1 MKKKLII
8 GLVITVLF
16 ITYFARVYYVNATG
30 GRIEKVEY
38 AMGQTAEYNNYL
50 YTVKSTRVLNLDELN
65 QEFNLNIKNGTSYE
79 IKYIVTEIEMEYTGD
94 IASPVC
100 PLLYATY
107 QSGAWHNGETDAFS
121 QINANSMNM
130 EKGKKYTLYTA
141 GGLTEI
147 GFSKD
152 DWKKVNDM
160 KFELV
165 LSTYPKEIVLKCN

>member
-8 GLVITVLF
+8 GLVIIALF
-16 ITYFARVYYVNATG
+16 IIYFTRVYYVNATG
-30 GRIEKVEY
+30 GKIEKFEY
-38 AMGQTAEYNNYL
+38 AIGQTAEYNNYL
-50 YTVKSTRVLNLDELN
+50 YTVKSTRVLNVDELN
-65 QEFNLNIKNGTSYE
+65 QEFKLKIENGASYD
-79 IKYIVTEIEMEYTGD
+79 IKYIVSEIEMEYTGD

-107 QSGAWHNGETDAFS
+107 QSGAWHNGESEAFL
-121 QINANSMNM
+121 QINNNSMKM

-141 GGLTEI
+141 GALTEI

-165 LSTYPKEIVLKCN
+165 LSTYPKEIILKCN